1 LPRCDAPPPELG
13 FFGGDSGAPRALLVN
28 FWHLRASSGSC
39 KECLEVVAHARELA
53 GASEESATCCMIF
66 TEGRGL

>member
-1 LPRCDAPPPELG
+1 VHQLVLESSFKDASHPRRLLG
-13 FFGGDSGAPRALLVN
+13 EPMLNCAATLS
-28 FWHLRASSGSC
+28 
-39 KECLEVVAHARELA
+39 ECLEVVAHARELA